1 MKKLIAT
8 ISLLFIV
15 GCTQVSTKLAIDTDR
30 DIDKRRDFI
39 FYQMALNNKIYLYNK
54 LKDKVTSSKADPEFL
69 NQVWS
74 EREGIER
81 YAIEWERLRALDLVT
96 VKQKLIADQSIFD
109 IKYKNVKEYIEK
121 AEEIK
126 NEKNNSTDPNTPS

>member
-15 GCTQVSTKLAIDTDR
+15 GCTGDTVKIAIDTDR

-39 FYQMALNNKIYLYNK
+39 FYQMSLNNKIYLYNK
-54 LKDKVTSSKADPEFL
+54 LKDQVTSGKADPEFL

-74 EREGIER
+74 EREGVER

-109 IKYKNVKEYIEK
+109 LKYKNVKEFIEK

-126 NEKNNSTDPNTPS
+126 NEKNDSTDPNTPS